1 MMSKSPPKPP
11 DRASSP
17 RHRSRKK
24 DISSVSTDAKAAK
37 RTLRTLGREIPS
49 MDEFDQI
56 DREVHHV
63 HDRAAAILLV
73 AQVDRFL
80 EIAIVSHLF
89 HQDEATVAMLVGRDG
104 PLSTFSAKIRL
115 AYAMGFISEEE
126 RKDLDLL
133 REVRNAFAHAL
144 RPITFTNELIIGHIA
159 AFKCAMGHSP
169 DDLIPISPLAAVIAG
184 VSPDPNR
191 RKFIEGC
198 RKMSL
203 AILKSARRPQ
213 A

>member
-49 MDEFDQI
+49 I
-56 DREVHHV
+56 
-63 HDRAAAILLV
+63 
-73 AQVDRFL
+73 AQLDRFL

-115 AYAMGFISEEE
+115 AYAMGFI
-126 RKDLDLL
+126 
-133 REVRNAFAHAL
+133 
-144 RPITFTNELIIGHIA
+144 
-159 AFKCAMGHSP
+159 
-169 DDLIPISPLAAVIAG
+169 
-184 VSPDPNR
+184 
-191 RKFIEGC
+191 
-198 RKMSL
+198 
-203 AILKSARRPQ
+203 
-213 A
+213 